1 MATEQL
7 FVTVV
12 IILVAA
18 RLLGEIFQRLRL
30 PPLVGEL
37 GAGIII
43 GPYFLKLVTPDESLT
58 VLSDLGVF
66 FLMLLAG
73 LQMDPRE
80 IRKTG
85 LHGGILSGIAFSIP
99 FVSGFTIA
107 YLFGLAMV
115 QSMFVGLLLSIT
127 AVPVTIIVLMQFG
140 ILESKLGN
148 TVITAA
154 VINDIL
160 SLVILSIVLQLHEGN
175 VTSVSIFEQAAFS
188 TIKISL
194 FIGGI
199 FLVDVL
205 FRKTKFW
212 LQHHAAYFFEKLHTR
227 EAAFGI
233 LLIST
238 ILVSVIAQEIIGLPF
253 IIGTFFSGLIVYKE
267 IIRKENFDRV
277 YGIISAITFGFFAPI
292 FFALIG
298 IDIKLDSIFNNLPF
312 FIILALVAVFSK
324 VGGGYIGSRILRF
337 TKQESLA
344 IGFLMNGR
352 GMVELIIASIG
363 FSSGIIDSTIFS
375 ITVTIGWIT
384 TIMAPVFS
392 RPYVQKIKSQTSN
405 KDNLEV

>member
-7 FVTVV
+7 FISVV

-18 RLLGEIFQRLRL
+18 RLLGEFFQRLKM

-37 GAGIII
+37 AAGIII
-43 GPYFLKLVTPDESLT
+43 GPYVLKLITPNDSLT

-80 IRKTG
+80 IRKAG
-85 LHGGILSGIAFSIP
+85 LHAAVLSVIAFSIP
-99 FVSGFTIA
+99 FVSGFTVA
-107 YLFGLAMV
+107 YFFGLPMI
-115 QSMFVGLLLSIT
+115 QSLFVALLLSIT
-127 AVPVTIIVLMQFG
+127 AVPVTTIVLMQLG
-140 ILESKLGN
+140 ILETKLGN

-154 VINDIL
+154 VINDIF
-160 SLVILSIVLQLHEGN
+160 SLVVLSIVLQLNETGGTPVN
-175 VTSVSIFEQAAFS
+175 IAEQLLNSI
-188 TIKISL
+188 IKISL

-205 FRKTKFW
+205 FRKTNVW
-212 LQHHAAYFFEKLHTR
+212 LQRRAAYFFDKLHTK

-238 ILVSVIAQEIIGLPF
+238 ILVSVIAQEVIGLHF

-267 IIRKENFDRV
+267 IIRKENFERV

-292 FFALIG
+292 FFAIIG
-298 IDIKLDSIFNNLPF
+298 IDINMDTIINNLPF
-312 FIILALVAVFSK
+312 FITLGAAAIVSK
-324 VGGGYIGSRILRF
+324 LGGGYIGSRLIKF
-337 TKQESLA
+337 TKNESLA
-344 IGFLMNGR
+344 IAFIMNGR
-352 GMVELIIASIG
+352 GMVELVIASIG
-363 FSSGIIDSTIFS
+363 FSAGIIDSTLFS

-384 TIMAPVFS
+384 TIMAPILS
-392 RPYVQKIKSQTSN
+392 RPYVMKIKSQTTN
-405 KDNLEV
+405 

>member
-7 FVTVV
+7 FVSVV

-18 RLLGEIFQRLRL
+18 RLLGEFCQRLRM

-37 GAGIII
+37 AAGIII
-43 GPYFLKLVTPDESLT
+43 GPYVLNLITPNASLS

-80 IRKTG
+80 IRKAG
-85 LHGGILSGIAFSIP
+85 FHAAILSTMAFTIP
-99 FVSGFTIA
+99 FTSGFAVA
-107 YLFGLAMV
+107 YSFGLATI

-127 AVPVTIIVLMQFG
+127 AVPVTTIVLMQFG

-154 VINDIL
+154 VINDIF
-160 SLVILSIVLQLHEGN
+160 SLVILSIVLQLHEANGAPVN
-175 VTSVSIFEQAAFS
+175 ILEEITNSV
-188 TIKISL
+188 IKISL

-199 FLVDVL
+199 FLIDIL
-205 FRKTKFW
+205 FRKANIW
-212 LQHHAAYFFEKLHTR
+212 LQNRARYFFEKLHTR

-238 ILVSVIAQEIIGLPF
+238 ILVSVVAQEVIGLHF

-267 IIRKENFDRV
+267 IIRKENFERV

-292 FFALIG
+292 FFAIIG
-298 IDIKLDSIFNNLPF
+298 IDIKMDSIVNMLPF
-312 FIILALVAVFSK
+312 FIILTITAVLSK
-324 VGGGYIGSRILRF
+324 VGGGYIGSRLIKF
-337 TKQESLA
+337 SKEECYVIA
-344 IGFLMNGR
+344 FLMNGR
-352 GMVELIIASIG
+352 GMVELVIASIG

-384 TIMAPVFS
+384 TIMAPILS
-392 RPYVQKIKSQTSN
+392 RPYVLKIKSQTTN
-405 KDNLEV
+405 KPNQ

>member
-7 FVTVV
+7 FISVV

-18 RLLGEIFQRLRL
+18 RLLGEFFQRLRL

-37 GAGIII
+37 AAGIII
-43 GPYFLKLVTPDESLT
+43 GPYVLNLITPNESLS

-66 FLMLLAG
+66 FIMLLAG

-80 IRKTG
+80 IRKAG
-85 LHGGILSGIAFSIP
+85 LHAGILSIIAFSIP
-99 FVSGFTIA
+99 FASGFAIA
-107 YLFGLAMV
+107 YIFSLGMI

-127 AVPVTIIVLMQFG
+127 AVPVTTIVLMQFG

-154 VINDIL
+154 VINDIF
-160 SLVILSIVLQLHEGN
+160 SLVVLSVVMQLHEANGAPVN
-175 VTSVSIFEQAAFS
+175 ILEEITNSV
-188 TIKISL
+188 IKISL

-199 FLVDVL
+199 FLVDIL
-205 FRKTKFW
+205 FRKANVW
-212 LQHHAAYFFEKLHTR
+212 LQNRATFFFEKLHTK

-238 ILVSVIAQEIIGLPF
+238 ILVSVVAQEVIGLHF

-267 IIRKENFDRV
+267 IIRKENFERV

-292 FFALIG
+292 FFAIIG
-298 IDIKLDSIFNNLPF
+298 IGINMDSIINMLPF
-312 FIILALVAVFSK
+312 FIILAITAVLSK
-324 VGGGYIGSRILRF
+324 VGGGYIGSRLIKF
-337 TKQESLA
+337 SKEESWA
-344 IGFLMNGR
+344 IAFLMNGR
-352 GMVELIIASIG
+352 GMVELVIAAIG

-384 TIMAPVFS
+384 TIMAPIFS
-392 RPYVQKIKSQTSN
+392 RPYVLKIKSQEAN
-405 KDNLEV
+405 KPNQ

>member
-7 FVTVV
+7 FVSVV

-18 RLLGEIFQRLRL
+18 RLLGEFCQRLRM

-37 GAGIII
+37 AAGIII
-43 GPYFLKLVTPDESLT
+43 GPYVLNLITPNASLS

-80 IRKTG
+80 IRKAG
-85 LHGGILSGIAFSIP
+85 FHAAILSTMAFTIP
-99 FVSGFTIA
+99 FTSGFAVA
-107 YLFGLAMV
+107 YSFGLATI

-127 AVPVTIIVLMQFG
+127 AVPVTTIVLMQFG

-154 VINDIL
+154 VINDIF
-160 SLVILSIVLQLHEGN
+160 SLVILSIVLQLHEANGAPVN
-175 VTSVSIFEQAAFS
+175 ILEEITNSV
-188 TIKISL
+188 IKISL

-199 FLVDVL
+199 FLIDIL
-205 FRKTKFW
+205 FRKANIW
-212 LQHHAAYFFEKLHTR
+212 LQNRARYFFEKLHTR

-238 ILVSVIAQEIIGLPF
+238 ILVSVVAQEVIGLHF

-267 IIRKENFDRV
+267 IIRKENFERV
-277 YGIISAITFGFFAPI
+277 YGIITAITFGFFAPI
-292 FFALIG
+292 FFAIIG
-298 IDIKLDSIFNNLPF
+298 IDIKLDSIVNMLPF
-312 FIILALVAVFSK
+312 FIILTITAVLSK
-324 VGGGYIGSRILRF
+324 VGGGYIGSRLIKF
-337 TKQESLA
+337 SKEECYVIA
-344 IGFLMNGR
+344 FLMNGR
-352 GMVELIIASIG
+352 GMVELVIASIG

-384 TIMAPVFS
+384 TIMAPILS
-392 RPYVQKIKSQTSN
+392 RPYVLKIKSQTTN
-405 KDNLEV
+405 KPNQ